1 MVVRASLVAIHEG
14 QEDRDEAALRQRTG
28 KEVGTLQQTNTA
40 VHKRRQLHTH
50 KDTTDKRLHV
60 IRQRARYIHT
70 YMRNIKCSIMCL
82 ILQ

>member
-14 QEDRDEAALRQRTG
+14 QEDGDEAALRQRTG

-50 KDTTDKRLHV
+50 RHDRQETTCNKTKGEVHT
-60 IRQRARYIHT
+60 YIHEE
-70 YMRNIKCSIMCL
+70 Y
-82 ILQ
+82 